1 MDTDWISKYIGDFDK
16 VYDELIKSYLN
27 QIMNNLGVNIYQ
39 EQITIPKYL
48 VKQELDIEFT
58 NHLKSNAVHVIKQ
71 PHYYRNMFTILN

>member
-16 VYDELIKSYLN
+16 VYDELIKSYQDQLMNTLGLN
-27 QIMNNLGVNIYQ
+27 AYQ
-39 EQITIPKYL
+39 EQISIPKYFI
-48 VKQELDIEFT
+48 KQELDIELN